1 MLNQDIY
8 VSNAW
13 VLRKCKETLLM
24 QKIMILT
31 IAFIQQNL
39 VKDESRFSIVN
50 NDLKVRIPYLYFSD
64 GVARVIDH
72 MYVIPTTYTLNSIIN
87 GDAYTQSL
95 VKQKGSLW
103 ITATGVDA
111 DGNETGTVQFDL
123 CKDGVYVSD
132 WTKFDLTALGKV
144 VMVVFDMDGT
154 DKGDWGLN
162 TPAYFAYDDV
172 AVQF

>member
-64 GVARVIDH
+64 W
-72 MYVIPTTYTLNSIIN
+72 Y
-87 GDAYTQSL
+87 
-95 VKQKGSLW
+95 KK
-103 ITATGVDA
+103 
-111 DGNETGTVQFDL
+111 
-123 CKDGVYVSD
+123 
-132 WTKFDLTALGKV
+132 TKLRKPFKNLFQMK
-144 VMVVFDMDGT
+144 
-154 DKGDWGLN
+154 
-162 TPAYFAYDDV
+162 
-172 AVQF
+172 